1 MLISCVYWLFRHL
14 VGLIV
19 LRCRSEAANEVEIL
33 VLRHELAVLRRQVA
47 RPSCRPADRVFL
59 AALAR
64 MLPRD
69 RWGSVFVRP
78 ETIRRWHRSLLAR
91 RWTYPHRRPGRPAT
105 DAGVRALIVRLAREN
120 PGWGYRR
127 IQGELA
133 GLGVRIAASTVWS
146 ILQQA
151 GIDPAPRR
159 SSETWQQFLRAQASG
174 IVACD
179 FFTVDTVLFRRLY
192 ALVFIELATRQ
203 VYLAGITANP
213 TGEWATQQ
221 ARNIIETFVE
231 RAEPIRFLIHDR
243 DSKFTAA
250 FDEVFRSEGIRTIRT
265 PVRAPRANAFIERWV
280 GTVRRECLD
289 RLLIVNRRH
298 LERVLP
304 IYIRHYNEHRPHR
317 SLHQRPPIEATA
329 AGVRDRRRPRP
340 CSAPRRTRRTHPRI
354 QGRGVNQRELSF
366 RHPQG
371 VEDAGEPLRLVAR
384 FRSSPRTAEHEP
396 QPFDRAPHAET
407 SAGLRWRRRSVTPTP
422 SVCVHSVEEEVGAKP
437 QV

>member
-1 MLISCVYWLFRHL
+1 MLISCFYWLFRHL
-14 VGLIV
+14 FGLAV
-19 LRCRSEAANEVEIL
+19 LRCRSDAANEVEIL

-64 MLPRD
+64 MLPCE

-91 RWTYPHRRPGRPAT
+91 RWTYSYRRPGRPAT
-105 DAGVRALIVRLAREN
+105 DAGARALIVRLAREN

-127 IQGELA
+127 IQGELV

-151 GIDPAPRR
+151 GIKPTPRR
-159 SSETWQQFLRAQASG
+159 SSETWREFLRAQASG

-192 ALVFIELATRQ
+192 ALVFIEFATRQ

-231 RAEPIRFLIHDR
+231 RTAPTRFLTHDR
-243 DSKFTAA
+243 DNKFTAA

-265 PVRAPRANAFIERWV
+265 PVRAPRANAFIERWI
-280 GTVRRECLD
+280 GTLRRECLD
-289 RLLIVNRRH
+289 RILIVNRRH
-298 LERVLP
+298 LERVL
-304 IYIRHYNEHRPHR
+304 
-317 SLHQRPPIEATA
+317 SALHPPLQRASPPPLPPPATANRRTA
-329 AGVRDRRRPRP
+329 AGVRDHRRSRP
-340 CSAPRRTRRTHPRI
+340 CSAPRRARRAHSRV
-354 QGRGVNQRELSF
+354 QGRSVIEGESGF

-371 VEDAGEPLRLVAR
+371 FGNGSDGTQPLVRHPIEIR
-384 FRSSPRTAEHEP
+384 E
-396 QPFDRAPHAET
+396 
-407 SAGLRWRRRSVTPTP
+407 
-422 SVCVHSVEEEVGAKP
+422 
-437 QV
+437 

>member
-1 MLISCVYWLFRHL
+1 MFISCVYWLFRHL
-14 VGLIV
+14 LGLAV

-47 RPSCRPADRVFL
+47 RPSCRPVDRVFL
-59 AALAR
+59 AALSR

-91 RWTYPHRRPGRPAT
+91 RWTYPHRQPGRPAT

-146 ILQQA
+146 ILQQS
-151 GIDPAPRR
+151 GIEPTPRR
-159 SSETWQQFLRAQASG
+159 SSETWREFLRAQASG

-192 ALVFIELATRQ
+192 ALVFVEFATRQ

-213 TGEWATQQ
+213 TGAWATQQ

-231 RAEPIRFLIHDR
+231 RSEPIRFLIHDR

-265 PVRAPRANAFIERWV
+265 PVRAPRANAFIERWI

-289 RLLIVNRRH
+289 RILIVNRRH

-317 SLHQRPPIEATA
+317 SLHQRPPIEEPSPRSET
-329 AGVRDRRRPRP
+329 GVALDRVRRRDVLGGL
-340 CSAPRRTRRTHPRI
+340 I
-354 QGRGVNQRELSF
+354 
-366 RHPQG
+366 
-371 VEDAGEPLRLVAR
+371 
-384 FRSSPRTAEHEP
+384 HEYK
-396 QPFDRAPHAET
+396 AA
-407 SAGLRWRRRSVTPTP
+407 A
-422 SVCVHSVEEEVGAKP
+422 
-437 QV
+437 